1 MTCNE
6 FDTPP
11 NNLENEEGYEEAE
24 YPNAAIDFVRLQW
37 TMSYGE
43 GQLTV
48 TYLSIGILYGHAQTI
63 SNQIAFSGQVKIYF
77 N

>member
-1 MTCNE
+1 MTAAAKTTCNE

-11 NNLENEEGYEEAE
+11 KHLENEEGNKEAE
-24 YPNAAIDFVRLQW
+24 YPNAAIGFVRLQW

-48 TYLSIGILYGHAQTI
+48 TYLSIGILYGHAHKLSAI
-63 SNQIAFSGQVKIYF
+63 K
-77 N
+77 